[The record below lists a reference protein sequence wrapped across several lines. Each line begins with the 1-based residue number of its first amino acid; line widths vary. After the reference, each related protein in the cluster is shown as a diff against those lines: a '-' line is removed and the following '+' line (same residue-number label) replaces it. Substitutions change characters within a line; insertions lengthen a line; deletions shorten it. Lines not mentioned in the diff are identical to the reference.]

1 MDRRWN
7 LLFLVPLMAALIAFL
22 ATQELIYTAI
32 AFVAGYVLMEGFR
45 FLLLPPHL
53 HRAARQYQKG
63 NLEEAMAL
71 TKKSIAARPDRWES
85 HYLQALIAFNS
96 AQLGDAEES
105 ARHAIELKPDEAAAH
120 VVLGQVQFAQGHY
133 DRARKSFLEAIDV
146 GGNAGINQYHAAAAA
161 FRNGDCDETIP
172 RLELALRLG
181 IDNPQLELL
190 AKYYLGECHRRA
202 GDEENAADYFGQMSK
217 HADELENLRHDLQ
230 IVPDYPERSA
240 LSKDVQAIADA
251 LEIRTAEE
259 ASRR

>member
-7 LLFLVPLMAALIAFL
+7 LLFLVPLLAALIAFL
-22 ATQELIYTAI
+22 VTQQLVYTAI

-53 HRAARQYQKG
+53 HRAARQYQRG

-85 HYLQALIAFNS
+85 HYLRALIAFNS
-96 AQLGDAEES
+96 AQLNDAEES
-105 ARHAIELKPDEAAAH
+105 AQQAIQLKPDEAAAH
-120 VVLGQVQFAQGHY
+120 VTLGQVQFAKGRY
-133 DRARKSFLEAIDV
+133 DGARKSFLQAIEV
-146 GGNAGINQYHAAAAA
+146 GGNAGIHQYHAAAAA
-161 FRNGDCDETIP
+161 FRNSDCDEAIP

-202 GDEENAADYFGQMSK
+202 GDEETAAGYFEQLSK
-217 HADELENLRHDLQ
+217 HADELENLRRDLQ
-230 IVPDYPERSA
+230 LVPDYPERSA
-240 LSKDVQAIADA
+240 LSRDVQAIAA
-251 LEIRTAEE
+251 AMRQ
-259 ASRR
+259 